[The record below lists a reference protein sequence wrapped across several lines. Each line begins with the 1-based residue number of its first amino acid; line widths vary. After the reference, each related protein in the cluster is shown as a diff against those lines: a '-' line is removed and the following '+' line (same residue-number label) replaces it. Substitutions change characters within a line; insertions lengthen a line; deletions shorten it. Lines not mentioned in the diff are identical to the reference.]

1 MKQLKINIP
10 DGYQIDT
17 FNTETGEVAFKPT
30 QPEITA
36 ENLFL
41 QIFDGCTVRFDM
53 EKYPNSIFYFDK
65 DGNFLAEYDSQ
76 TNFFWVSYPKVWQVF
91 EAQFSL
97 NYDLLR
103 EVLSQQIE
111 QHFKLT
117 QVTAKSSL
125 FRLYNLVEQHFKLK

>member
-41 QIFDGCTVRFDM
+41 QIFDGCTVRFDR
-53 EKYPNSIFYFDK
+53 ETYTDSVFYFDK
-65 DGNFLAEYDSQ
+65 GENFLARYDSQ
-76 TNFFWVSYPKVWQVF
+76 TNTFWVSYPRVWQVF
-91 EAQFSL
+91 QAQFSL
-97 NYDLLR
+97 TPNLLR
-103 EVLSQQIE
+103 EVLSQI
-111 QHFKLT
+111 
-117 QVTAKSSL
+117 
-125 FRLYNLVEQHFKLK
+125 VEQYFKLKQVTVAVESASFG